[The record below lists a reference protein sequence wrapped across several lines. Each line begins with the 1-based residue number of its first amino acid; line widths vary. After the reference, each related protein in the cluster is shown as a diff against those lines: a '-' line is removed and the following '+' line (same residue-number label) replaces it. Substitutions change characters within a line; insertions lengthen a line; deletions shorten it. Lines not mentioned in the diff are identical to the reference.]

1 VAGGR
6 AVYIG
11 SLCIGKAGPFTKPA
25 QLTSS
30 VSDNKFLYRPHSPYK
45 TDFIPGTRILRKM
58 SYLFSHS
65 TVGTLVQYAKKG
77 KLDYSR
83 SPGKAISTSSSSDNV
98 PTTLVNTST
107 GTDLRLHQTSLVG
120 WSGPD
125 DPSMPHNWP
134 LSQRVIM
141 TFIIGFYTFAV
152 YVGSSIYTSSQ
163 PDVEKIFN
171 KSSVEGSL
179 GIALY
184 VLGYGVGCLLFS
196 PLSEIPAVG
205 RNPPY
210 AISGFL
216 FVILCI
222 PTALVNNFE
231 GLMVLRFLLGFM
243 ASPCLATAGVSNTH
257 CREHVKD
264 IY

>member
-1 VAGGR
+1 
-6 AVYIG
+6 
-11 SLCIGKAGPFTKPA
+11 
-25 QLTSS
+25 
-30 VSDNKFLYRPHSPYK
+30 
-45 TDFIPGTRILRKM
+45 
-58 SYLFSHS
+58 
-65 TVGTLVQYAKKG
+65 
-77 KLDYSR
+77 
-83 SPGKAISTSSSSDNV
+83 
-98 PTTLVNTST
+98 
-107 GTDLRLHQTSLVG
+107 
-120 WSGPD
+120 
-125 DPSMPHNWP
+125 MPHNWP
-134 LSQRVIM
+134 LSQKIIM
-141 TFIIGFYTFAV
+141 TSIIAFYTFAV

-163 PDVEKIFN
+163 PDVERIFN

-243 ASPCLATAGVSNTH
+243 ASPCLATAGVSDTH
-257 CREHVKD
+257 
-264 IY
+264 

>member
-1 VAGGR
+1 M
-6 AVYIG
+6 G
-11 SLCIGKAGPFTKPA
+11 SLCSGKAGPLAKPE
-25 QLTSS
+25 QPNPS
-30 VSDNKFLYRPHSPYK
+30 VSDYEFLYRSYSPYK
-45 TDFIPGTRILRKM
+45 PESIPATWILSKM

-77 KLDYSR
+77 KLDYTR
-83 SPGKAISTSSSSDNV
+83 NPGKAISTSSSSDNV
-98 PTTLVNTST
+98 PDALVNTST
-107 GTDLRLHQTSLVG
+107 GTDLRLYQTSLVD

-134 LSQRVIM
+134 LSQKVIM
-141 TFIIGFYTFAV
+141 TSIIAFYTFAV

-163 PDVEKIFN
+163 PDVERIFN

-257 CREHVKD
+257 
-264 IY
+264 